1 MAKETV
7 SGEALS
13 EKRFKGRG
21 HTGRRVKLSMQ
32 DKIYY
37 GFTYGVITVL
47 TLIVLYPLIYIL
59 SSSFS
64 SASAVSQGRVVLW
77 PVDFSVEGYRRVF
90 AYSRVW
96 QGYCNTIIY
105 TLAGTAINVVI
116 TMTCAYPLARRGLP
130 HKGFFTFLFTFTM
143 MFGGGLIPTYL
154 QVKALGMVNTVWA
167 LLIPGAMSV
176 YQMIIARTFITNT
189 IPDELLES
197 AKVDGCSDFC
207 FFFRFVLPL
216 SKAVLAVIALQYAV
230 GHWNNYF
237 DAMIYLQNRDL
248 YPLQIFLREILIM
261 SQFDANDLIDAES
274 SVAMA
279 GMADLMKYALIVV
292 STAPILCIYPLLQKY
307 FVKGVMIGSLKG

>member
-1 MAKETV
+1 MTKEIAL
-7 SGEALS
+7 GEELS
-13 EKRFKGRG
+13 ERRSKRRG
-21 HTGRRVKLSMQ
+21 HTGRKVKRSIG
-32 DKIYY
+32 DNIYY
-37 GFTYGVITVL
+37 GLTYGIITIL

-64 SASAVSQGRVVLW
+64 SASAVSQGRVILW
-77 PVDFSVEGYRRVF
+77 PVEFSLEGYRRVF
-90 AYSRVW
+90 GYSRVW
-96 QGYCNTIIY
+96 QGYRNTIFY
-105 TLAGTAINVVI
+105 TLAGTAINVAI
-116 TMTCAYPLARRGLP
+116 TMTCAYPLARKGLP

-176 YQMIIARTFITNT
+176 YQMIIARTFINNT

-197 AKVDGCSDFC
+197 AKMDGCSDVR
-207 FFFRFVLPL
+207 FFFSFVLPL

-237 DAMIYLQNRDL
+237 DAMIYLQKRSL

-274 SVAMA
+274 AVAMA

-292 STAPILCIYPLLQKY
+292 STVPILCIYPLLQKY